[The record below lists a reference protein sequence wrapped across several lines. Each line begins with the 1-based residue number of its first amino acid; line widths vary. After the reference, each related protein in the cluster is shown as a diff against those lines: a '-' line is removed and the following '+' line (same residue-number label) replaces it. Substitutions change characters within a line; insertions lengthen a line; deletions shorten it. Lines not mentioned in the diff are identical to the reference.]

1 MHVDPIVGNH
11 QLSRADLLAGL
22 KGTTGDGIQ
31 HHLPRY
37 RVGAV
42 RNIARLLHV
51 GGVRHARGWYDQGK
65 NAANIIMKK

>member
-1 MHVDPIVGNH
+1 MQVDPIVGNY

-22 KGTTGDGIQ
+22 KGTKGNGIQ
-31 HHLPRY
+31 PHLPRY

-42 RNIARLLHV
+42 RNSARLLHV
-51 GGVRHARGWYDQGK
+51 IEVRHARGWYDQGK